1 MVKRRLLD
9 TVVDT
14 RTKIVEAGTLAS
26 CGGPVQAAKGWF
38 DVLTSEHCELL
49 EQARPADRKLMVL
62 VYRETE
68 DRPAPLPAY
77 DRAQMVAALACV
89 DLVCI
94 ADASEA
100 DAIVARVG
108 AEPALDMD
116 VTQSRDVVR
125 HVIATQRS

>member
-1 MVKRRLLD
+1 MVKRRVLD

-14 RTKIVEAGTLAS
+14 RTKIVEPSTLPS
-26 CGGPVQAAKGWF
+26 CGGQVHAAKGWF

-49 EQARPADRKLMVL
+49 QQARPAERKLLVL

-94 ADASEA
+94 TGAAEA
-100 DAIVARVG
+100 DAIVASVG

-116 VTQSRDVVR
+116 VSQSRDVVR

>member
-1 MVKRRLLD
+1 MVERRVLG

-14 RTKIVEAGTLAS
+14 RTKIVAFDTLAS
-26 CGGPVQAAKGWF
+26 GEAQVHAAKGWF

-49 EQARPADRKLMVL
+49 EQARPANRKLLVL

-94 ADASEA
+94 TDAFEA
-100 DAIVARVG
+100 DAIIASVG

-116 VTQSRDVVR
+116 ASQSRDVVR
-125 HVIATQRS
+125 HVIATQRG

>member
-1 MVKRRLLD
+1 MVEPRVLD

-14 RTKIVEAGTLAS
+14 RTKIVEPEMLAS
-26 CGGPVQAAKGWF
+26 CGRQAHAAKGWF

-49 EQARPADRKLMVL
+49 EQARPADHKLLVL

-89 DLVCI
+89 DFVCI

-100 DAIVARVG
+100 DAIVASVS
-108 AEPALDMD
+108 AEPALDVD
-116 VTQSRDVVR
+116 VRQSRDVVR
-125 HVIATQRS
+125 HVFATQRS

>member
-1 MVKRRLLD
+1 MVRRRVLD

-14 RTKIVEAGTLAS
+14 RTKIVEPGTLAS
-26 CGGPVQAAKGWF
+26 CRGQVHAAKGWF
-38 DVLTSEHCELL
+38 DVLTSEHCGLL
-49 EQARPADRKLMVL
+49 EQARPADRKLLVL
-62 VYRETE
+62 VHRETE

-89 DLVCI
+89 DFVCI

-100 DAIVARVG
+100 DAIVASVG
-108 AEPALDMD
+108 AGPALDMD
-116 VTQSRDVVR
+116 ASQSRDVVR

>member
-1 MVKRRLLD
+1 MVKRRVLD
-9 TVVDT
+9 TAVDT
-14 RTKIVEAGTLAS
+14 RTKIVEPGQLAS
-26 CGGPVQAAKGWF
+26 CGEHVHVAKGWF

-49 EQARPADRKLMVL
+49 EQARPADRKLLVL

-89 DLVCI
+89 DFVCI
-94 ADASEA
+94 TDVSEA
-100 DAIVARVG
+100 DAIVASVG
-108 AEPALDMD
+108 AEHTLDMD
-116 VTQSRDVVR
+116 VRQSRDVVR

>member
-1 MVKRRLLD
+1 MVKRRVLD

-14 RTKIVEAGTLAS
+14 RTKIVDPEALAS
-26 CGGPVQAAKGWF
+26 GWEQARAAKGWF

-49 EQARPADRKLMVL
+49 EQARTADHKLLVL
-62 VYRETE
+62 VYRETK

-94 ADASEA
+94 VDASES
-100 DAIVARVG
+100 DAIVASLG
-108 AEPALDMD
+108 AEPALDVD
-116 VTQSRDVVR
+116 VRQSRDVVR
-125 HVIATQRS
+125 HVIATQRG

>member
-1 MVKRRLLD
+1 MVKRRVLD

-14 RTKIVEAGTLAS
+14 RAKIVEPSTLPS
-26 CGGPVQAAKGWF
+26 SGGQVHAAKGWF

-49 EQARPADRKLMVL
+49 QQARPAERKLLVL

-89 DLVCI
+89 DFVCI
-94 ADASEA
+94 AAASEA
-100 DAIVARVG
+100 DAVVASIG
-108 AEPALDMD
+108 AEPALDID
-116 VTQSRDVVR
+116 VRQSRDIVR
-125 HVIATQRS
+125 HVFATQRS